1 MLISHKYNQRQTQD
15 CMDMS
20 CSQQNWKAVYR
31 DAKSS
36 PAGRPSGGCLCAA
49 AGNAQV
55 SALLQLTKR
64 ALRSTSQVAPDF
76 LTKPRPQCV
85 STNVLICV
93 RSSLPVVIV
102 CSALCSVRVGNSLS
116 TLGDGHLLP
125 GVFLFLPDR
134 LL

>member
-1 MLISHKYNQRQTQD
+1 M
-15 CMDMS
+15 
-20 CSQQNWKAVYR
+20 
-31 DAKSS
+31 
-36 PAGRPSGGCLCAA
+36 A

-55 SALLQLTKR
+55 STLLQLTKG

-102 CSALCSVRVGNSLS
+102 CLALCSLGAGNSLS
-116 TLGDGHLLP
+116 ALGDSRLLP